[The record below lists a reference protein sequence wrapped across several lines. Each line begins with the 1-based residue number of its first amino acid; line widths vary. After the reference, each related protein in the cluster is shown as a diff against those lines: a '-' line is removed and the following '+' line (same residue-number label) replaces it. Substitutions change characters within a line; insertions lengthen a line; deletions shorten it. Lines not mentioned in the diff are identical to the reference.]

1 MKRAVFLDRDGVIN
15 EVLSKRVRFVNRP
28 SQFFLLDGVGEAIHL
43 LNRAN
48 RSVFVVTNQGGVGL
62 GYMSAA
68 SLEAIH
74 QEMIRQL
81 AAYDARL
88 TAIAYCAHAPHA
100 GCACRKPGSK
110 MLEDLADRH
119 GVNLSASVMVGDRR
133 PDIEAGKNAGCITVG
148 IGQNVTGADAHF
160 PSLLAAVPWILSST

>member
-1 MKRAVFLDRDGVIN
+1 MRQAVFLDRDGVIN

-28 SQFFLLDGVGEAIHL
+28 SHFFLLDGVGEAIHL

-48 RSVFVVTNQGGVGL
+48 WPVFVVTNQGGVGL
-62 GYMSAA
+62 GYMSEA
-68 SLEAIH
+68 SLQEVH

-81 AAYDARL
+81 AAYEARI

-110 MLEDLADRH
+110 MLEDLAVRYD
-119 GVNLSASVMVGDRR
+119 VDLAASVMVGDRQA
-133 PDIEAGKNAGCITVG
+133 DIEAGKKAGCTTIG

-160 PSLLAAVPWILSST
+160 PSLRAAVPWILSNT